1 MNANKIE
8 NIKKLSE
15 YIFEIPLDKEY
26 GMKVKGL
33 IYASD
38 QMIKNIIEEGSLSQV
53 KNAACLPG
61 IVKASIAMPDIHFG
75 YGLPIGGVVA
85 TDIENDG
92 VITPGGVGFD
102 INCGV
107 RLIVFNILRNEIND
121 KIDLLAERLFKEI
134 PCGVGE
140 GGKIYLDS
148 KELKKVLTSGAYW
161 AVEKGYGFSDSLQC
175 IESEGVLR
183 NANPDNLSQ
192 RAYERGSNQAGTLG
206 SGNHFLELG
215 YIDTIFNPEVAKKW
229 KLEKDM
235 VTLLIHSGSRGLGH
249 QVCTDYLKIFEQ
261 ALKKYHINVPDKQLS
276 CAPYNSM
283 EAKNYLSALSAAA
296 NYAWANREV
305 LGYLAIKVILNTLSI
320 SIKDAA
326 PRLIYDLAHNIVKI
340 EEHVIDGH
348 IMQLAVHRKGA
359 TRALPANHKD
369 LPQIYKETGQPV
381 IIPGDMGRYSF
392 LLVGSNSATE
402 LSFNSAC
409 HGAGRVKSRHR
420 AIIDAQNRNIANELK
435 SKGIIAIGRG
445 KKTLR
450 EEMPDAYKDVD
461 EVVEVVDSLNI
472 AKKVAKIRPMAVIK
486 G

>member
-1 MNANKIE
+1 MSDATIE
-8 NIKKLSE
+8 NIKKISE
-15 YIFEIPLDKEY
+15 YIFEIPIDKNY

-38 QMIKNIIEEGSLSQV
+38 KMIKTIIEEGSLTQV

-85 TDIENDG
+85 TDTENDG
-92 VITPGGVGFD
+92 VISPGGVGFD

-107 RLIVFNILRNEIND
+107 RLIAFNILQNEIYD
-121 KIDLLAERLFKEI
+121 KIELLAERLFKEI

-140 GGKIYLDS
+140 GGNIQLDN
-148 KELKKVLTSGAYW
+148 KELKKVLTSGAHW
-161 AVEKGYGFSDSLQC
+161 AVEKGYGFSDNLQY
-175 IESEGVLR
+175 IESEGVLN
-183 NANPDNLSQ
+183 NANPENVSS
-192 RAYERGSNQAGTLG
+192 RAFERGSNQAGTLG

-215 YIDTIFNPEVAKKW
+215 YIDSIFNSEVAKKW
-229 KLEKDM
+229 QLEKGM

-249 QVCTDYLKIFEQ
+249 QVCTDYLKIFEG
-261 ALKKYHINVPDKQLS
+261 ALKKYNIIVPDRQLA

-283 EAKNYLSALSAAA
+283 EAKNYLSALAAAA

-305 LGYLAIKVILNTLSI
+305 LGYLAIKVILNTI
-320 SIKDAA
+320 DIFIKDAK

-340 EEHVIDGH
+340 EKHNVNGH
-348 IMQLAVHRKGA
+348 IMKLAVHRKGA
-359 TRALPANHKD
+359 TRALPSNHKD
-369 LPQIYKETGQPV
+369 LPEIYKETGQPV
-381 IIPGDMGRYSF
+381 IIPGDMGRYSY
-392 LLVGSNSATE
+392 LLTGSKAASD

-409 HGAGRVKSRHR
+409 HGAGRLKSRHR
-420 AIIDAQNRNIANELK
+420 AIIDSQSRNIANELK
-435 SKGIIAIGRG
+435 SKGIIVIGRG

-450 EEMPDAYKDVD
+450 EEMPDAYKDVED
-461 EVVEVVDSLNI
+461 VVEIVDSLNI
-472 AKKVAKIRPMAVIK
+472 AKKVIKIKPLAVIK